1 MDANF
6 VRNVLNQNIAAL
18 HIFVIFM
25 PIASKTTGGKN
36 KKIRLTVGQRIATS
50 MKSWKPLNPETDT
63 SREMQMA
70 IFSAINV
77 NINLITNLLLII
89 IIEST
94 LGRSLMDASSVRCD
108 SERSQAALNIS
119 GGMMIRDSNRNLKES
134 KEHMITPNEIF
145 E

>member
-1 MDANF
+1 
-6 VRNVLNQNIAAL
+6 
-18 HIFVIFM
+18 
-25 PIASKTTGGKN
+25 
-36 KKIRLTVGQRIATS
+36 
-50 MKSWKPLNPETDT
+50 MKSWKPLNPETIT
-63 SREMQMA
+63 SREMQMV

-94 LGRSLMDASSVRCD
+94 LGRSLMDASCVRCD

-119 GGMMIRDSNRNLKES
+119 GGMMIRDSNQNLKES

>member
-1 MDANF
+1 MDASF

-18 HIFVIFM
+18 NIFVIFM
-25 PIASKTTGGKN
+25 PIASKTTGEKN
-36 KKIRLTVGQRIATS
+36 KKSRLTVGQRIATF
-50 MKSWKPLNPETDT
+50 MKSWKPLNPETVT
-63 SREMQMA
+63 SREMQMV

-108 SERSQAALNIS
+108 SERSQAALNIFDD
-119 GGMMIRDSNRNLKES
+119 MMIRDSNRNLKES

-145 E
+145 Q